1 MLHYNKLLKVYTN
14 DNYPFNL
21 IKNLKDNIISTKN
34 EIELE
39 YKKDLN
45 TFTDIKKNE
54 IKDGGVEK
62 KIKIYV
68 Y

>member
-1 MLHYNKLLKVYTN
+1 MLYNKLLKVYTN

-21 IKNLKDNIISTKN
+21 IKNLKDNVINTKN

-45 TFTDIKKNE
+45 TFVDTKKNE
-54 IKDGGVEK
+54 LKNGGIEK

>member
-1 MLHYNKLLKVYTN
+1 MTYYNKLLEIYSDKK
-14 DNYPFNL
+14 YPFNL
-21 IKNLKDNIISTKN
+21 INNLKDNIVSTKN

-39 YKKDLN
+39 YIKDLN
-45 TFTDIKKNE
+45 SFVDTKQ
-54 IKDGGVEK
+54 KDFKTGGVEK